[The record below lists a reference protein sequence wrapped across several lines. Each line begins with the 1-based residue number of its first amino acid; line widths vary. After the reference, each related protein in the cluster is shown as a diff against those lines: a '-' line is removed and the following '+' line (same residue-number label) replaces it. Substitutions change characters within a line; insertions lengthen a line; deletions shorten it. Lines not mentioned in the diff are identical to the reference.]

1 MLYYL
6 YLFLLLYCYF
16 LSHLHIFMSK
26 IVWNIITSVNT
37 NVLKYLFTIKNLF
50 VRSQYKEYVWF
61 NDIFKCN
68 YVRYI
73 FILLLQQIK
82 VLVRKLLQ
90 RVLQVEVYLEAHLPS
105 DRSRAPQ
112 PVLDYLGKHQHPEAC
127 LGQKL
132 LVPVARACL
141 VLDLVVSNN
150 FK

>member
-1 MLYYL
+1 MHLFTLYIYCYYL
-6 YLFLLLYCYF
+6 
-16 LSHLHIFMSK
+16 
-26 IVWNIITSVNT
+26 
-37 NVLKYLFTIKNLF
+37 
-50 VRSQYKEYVWF
+50 E
-61 NDIFKCN
+61 
-68 YVRYI
+68 
-73 FILLLQQIK
+73 QIK